1 MIIKKVKN
9 ALPRPQPRRPSHKHD
24 NHHHHHHHHHNN
36 HHQHQHHRHWGETP
50 KTVSPPKKKILQVEG
65 EGART
70 FTLYLSRKKK
80 KRGEENGARARAP
93 TPRAC
98 GRGGRAGVRAGVRF
112 LAPPLRSN
120 HSVFNSPP
128 VIYHKHFVLPCVT
141 SL

>member
-80 KRGEENGARARAP
+80 KGGRKTARAGTHPPGVRAG
-93 TPRAC
+93 RAC
-98 GRGGRAGVRAGVRF
+98 GRGGSAGGAGVRACGRGCVF
-112 LAPPLRSN
+112 STSAPL
-120 HSVFNSPP
+120 
-128 VIYHKHFVLPCVT
+128 
-141 SL
+141 